1 MAGSLW
7 IVWTIIGIIGGF
19 MAGRLVP
26 KIRSTAFAVCVGICG
41 ALLGGWIFILVGDS
55 STMQAVSLGAAA
67 VMCAFFLWIL
77 YLVSPRRS
85 DDDEDME

>member
-7 IVWTIIGIIGGF
+7 IVWTI
-19 MAGRLVP
+19 MVGRLVP

-41 ALLGGWIFILVGDS
+41 ALLGGWVFILIGDS
-55 STMQAVSLGAAA
+55 SAMQAVSLGAAA

-77 YLVSPRRS
+77 YVVSPRR
-85 DDDEDME
+85 DDDDDDIE